1 MNFCK
6 RIRCKIQLARARGYI
21 SFFVQQFLLTR
32 AEILPRSASCYPRL
46 PRLSASRFVYCIS
59 VAVFFRWSVCI
70 LYTLSLFFF
79 RQSVCIVYL
88 LLFFSAGR
96 FVLYI
101 YWCRC
106 FFRQSVCIL
115 YICCCFFRWSV
126 YLLPFFPLVGLYCIS
141 VAVFFRWSVCTVA
154 VFSAGRFVLYIC
166 CRFFRWSVCTVAVF
180 SASRFVYCISVAVFP
195 ASRFVLL
202 LFFLLDMAAPRRSA
216 RIAVS

>member
-59 VAVFFRWSVCI
+59 VAV
-70 LYTLSLFFF
+70 FF

-154 VFSAGRFVLYIC
+154 VFSAGRFV
-166 CRFFRWSVCTVAVF
+166 
-180 SASRFVYCISVAVFP
+180 YCISVAVFP

-202 LFFLLDMAAPRRSA
+202 LFFS
-216 RIAVS
+216 S